1 MNPENKSKIFN
12 YLLFFVFI
20 IFLLII
26 SLFEISPKKSIAEGE
41 SWQYLGQPTFSTGS
55 VAYTSIAIDAT
66 GTPYVVY
73 RDHGNNQKATVMKY
87 NGSEWVN
94 VGNAGFSAGSVNS
107 TFIALDS
114 SGTPYVVYGDWGNSG
129 KATVKKYN
137 GSLWEDVGSPGFSAG
152 RVDNTSIAIDATGTP
167 YVVYQDY
174 GNNQKATVM
183 KYDGSSWINVGNA
196 GFSTG
201 SVGDTSIAIDATGTP
216 YVVYR
221 DVINRHKATVMK
233 YTSETLWRPSSYE
246 IDSIQDLYNIRNDLF
261 GIYSLTKDL
270 DFNDINSYDE
280 TIPAG
285 YSSVAEFKTAMTSD
299 SGWIPIRGTSN
310 DCFAGTF
317 NGDIY
322 KISNLYIKTN
332 QDNNIGLFGYACG
345 ASTLTNVHLE
355 GTDITSTYDST
366 YNYSVGGL
374 VGINCGT
381 ISNSYFA
388 GSVKA
393 TGDRDYVG
401 GLVGYNYYGTVSNS
415 YSMGSVSGIW
425 DYVGGLVGYNYYGTV
440 SNSYSMGSVSG
451 TNYVGGLVGDNPYG
465 TVSNSYSMGSVSGTN
480 YVGGLAGSNYRGVI
494 SNSYSTGSVSGTSN
508 IGGLAGYNRIGTISN
523 SYYNS
528 ETSGQSDNDGRGL
541 PRTTAEMTYPYDVT
555 SATTYVGWDFDNIW
569 YHDINHLVN
578 NGYPVNYWID
588 NVNPTITI
596 LGSNP
601 ASVFKGSSYTDE
613 GATAVDDIDGDIT
626 NNIIVTNNVN
636 TSNIGIYS
644 VIYEVSDTVGNT
656 VSSTR
661 IVNVVSA
668 PGSTIPPYI
677 LESMNNNQNTNT
689 STSTEQSN
697 EQQSNNENNN
707 QTSELNFWTDGKFI
721 KLKEKDTVYFV
732 DSSNIKHAYPDRGT
746 WESYFEDDFSR
757 VKIVSKQEFDSYLTG
772 DNVPHKTGS
781 LIKTPESPKIY
792 KVTDN
797 KILRWIINENVAER
811 LFGKTWNKLIRDISA
826 IFFKDYT
833 IGENIE

>member
-465 TVSNSYSMGSVSGTN
+465 TVSNSYSMGSVSGT
-480 YVGGLAGSNYRGVI
+480 
-494 SNSYSTGSVSGTSN
+494 SN